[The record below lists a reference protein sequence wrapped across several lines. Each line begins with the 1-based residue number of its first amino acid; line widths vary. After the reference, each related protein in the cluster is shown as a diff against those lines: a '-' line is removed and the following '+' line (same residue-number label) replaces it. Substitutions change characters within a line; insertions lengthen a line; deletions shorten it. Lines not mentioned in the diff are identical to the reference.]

1 MKRRHKIICV
11 LIIFFFITGA
21 LTFYFVSEKG
31 ISGNEWFLMQDETIS
46 DVSSYCDEMDEII
59 TLYVGGYMSNDDF
72 KNEETML
79 QYEFT
84 ILKAKYEKLNKDNPV
99 KTGAHSW
106 ASKRGATV
114 IQDILNHI
122 EAFISVDYS
131 TMDSETVLAN
141 YLVLHE
147 TIEDDMAGY
156 YTIRNW
162 IVESE
167 TE

>member
-1 MKRRHKIICV
+1 
-11 LIIFFFITGA
+11 
-21 LTFYFVSEKG
+21 
-31 ISGNEWFLMQDETIS
+31 
-46 DVSSYCDEMDEII
+46 
-59 TLYVGGYMSNDDF
+59 MSNDDF

-84 ILKAKYEKLNKDNPV
+84 ILKAKYEKLNKENPV